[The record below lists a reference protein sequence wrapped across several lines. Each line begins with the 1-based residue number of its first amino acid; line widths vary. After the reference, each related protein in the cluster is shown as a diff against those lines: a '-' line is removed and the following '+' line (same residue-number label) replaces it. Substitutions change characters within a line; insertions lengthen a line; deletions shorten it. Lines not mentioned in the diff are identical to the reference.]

1 MIEGIRHNIVP
12 TIQGIRIINKDVMT
26 GILDVEDAS
35 VQTCVTSPPYWGL
48 RDYGTGEWVGGDTEC
63 SHVRDSKKS
72 EHTITGHKNNPMVG
86 DAIYKTECPRCG
98 AKRKDLQLGLE
109 ETPEEYIDNM
119 VKVFREIK
127 RVLKDDGT
135 LWVNI
140 GDTYCGTGHKG
151 DSKDPKHPDGRNSQS
166 YALNNKIDGIKAK
179 DMVGIPWMLAFALRS
194 DGWYLRQ
201 DIIWNKPNA
210 MPEPV
215 KDRCTKAHEYIFL
228 LSKSRKYYFNHEAL
242 KEPATYAGNKRGD
255 RADSRRGTT
264 MKSINT
270 NTGKYRNKRS
280 VWNINTKAYPD
291 AHFAVFPSELPEF
304 CILAGSKEGDTV
316 LDPFWGSGT
325 TGMVAREHGREAIGI
340 ELNPEYVKMS
350 MKRFQQEYLDF
361 GG

>member
-1 MIEGIRHNIVP
+1 MIE
-12 TIQGIRIINKDVMT
+12 GIRIINKDVMT

-48 RDYGTGEWVGGDTEC
+48 RDYGTGKWIGGDPEC

-151 DSKDPKHPDGRNSQS
+151 DTKDPKHPDGRNSQS
-166 YALNNKIDGIKAK
+166 HALNNKIDGIKAK

-325 TGMVAREHGREAIGI
+325 TGMVAREHGRKAIGI
-340 ELNPEYVKMS
+340 ELNPEYVGMS
-350 MKRFQQEYLDF
+350 MKRFQQEYLNF

>member
-1 MIEGIRHNIVP
+1 MIEGV
-12 TIQGIRIINKDVMT
+12 RIINKDVLT
-26 GILDVEDAS
+26 GLLDLEDAS

-48 RDYGTGEWVGGDTEC
+48 RDYGTGEWKGGDPEC
-63 SHVRDSKKS
+63 SHVRDTKKS
-72 EHTITGHKNNPMVG
+72 EHTKTGQVFPSG

-98 AKRKDLQLGLE
+98 ATRKDLQLGLE

-119 VKVFREIK
+119 VKVFRGIK

-151 DSKDPKHPDGRNSQS
+151 DTKDPKFGERRNAQS
-166 YALNNKIDGIKAK
+166 VALNKKIDGIKAK

-242 KEPATYAGNKRGD
+242 KEPATYAGDKRGD
-255 RADSRRGTT
+255 RPDKRRGTS
-264 MKSINT
+264 MNSINS
-270 NTGKYRNKRS
+270 NTGKFRNKRS
-280 VWNINTKAYPD
+280 VWNINLKPYKE
-291 AHFAVFPSELPEF
+291 AHFAVFPPELPEF
-304 CILAGSKEGDTV
+304 CILAGSKEGDIV

-325 TGMVAREHGREAIGI
+325 TGAVARKHSRKAIGI
-340 ELNPEYVKMS
+340 ELNSKYVEMS
-350 MKRFQQEYLDF
+350 MQRFQQQHLNF